1 MAVAFPARAEPAP
14 RAFAWRWL
22 APAGL
27 VLALVLAY
35 ANTLHAPFLFDDA
48 GAVLHNPTIRRLD
61 SLAIF
66 SPPAD
71 GSTTTGRPV
80 VNASFAFNY
89 AVSGE
94 NVWSYH
100 ALNLAI
106 HAAAALTLLGLLRR
120 TLAALPHTLPAVH
133 RESAAFVAT
142 ALWALHPL
150 QTESVTCIAQR
161 TESLCGLFYLFT
173 LYAFARGGAVL
184 QPASENAAGRAEA
197 SHGLAPA
204 SRTWLVLSV
213 LACALGMATKEVM
226 VTAPV
231 LVFLYDRT
239 FFARSFAAAWRARRG
254 YYVALAATWLGLLA
268 LLFLGSGARG
278 ASAGFGLGV
287 TGWTY
292 LLKQGEAVLLY
303 LRLAVW
309 PYPLVLDYG
318 TAVGSAGPFFLVQGF
333 AVVALLAATGW
344 ALVRR
349 PVLGF
354 GGAWFFLIL
363 APSSSVVPL
372 VTQTMAEHRM
382 YLPLAAIVAPGAVAL
397 FVRVG
402 ARAAWVLGGAV
413 LLGGAATI
421 ARNADY
427 REVVTIWAET
437 VRRRPDNPRAHHN
450 LALALHHGGRAAAA
464 HAHFAR
470 AVALDPAYVVGHYNW
485 GVALLADSRVAEAT
499 AAFGT
504 TVRLAPD
511 HADAHRQ
518 LARLAEH
525 RGRLADAEN
534 HFNAVLRLAPDDL
547 DAHRRLGLL
556 LARAERLAPAEAHFR
571 AVLRLEP
578 ADADAHANLG
588 NVLLL
593 GGRSREAIACYEQSL
608 RLRPADDRTRENLQ
622 LAREALR

>member
-1 MAVAFPARAEPAP
+1 MAVVVPARSESAR

-61 SLAIF
+61 SLEIF
-66 SPPAD
+66 LPPAD
-71 GSTTTGRPV
+71 GSTTTGRPI
-80 VNASFAFNY
+80 VNASFAVNY

-106 HAAAALTLLGLLRR
+106 HAAAALALFGLLRR
-120 TLAALPHTLPAVH
+120 TLASLPLK
-133 RESAAFVAT
+133 RSSFNSAAAALAAAT
-142 ALWALHPL
+142 LWALHPL
-150 QTESVTCIAQR
+150 QTESVACIAQR
-161 TESLCGLFYLFT
+161 TESLCGLFYLLT
-173 LYAFARGGAVL
+173 LYAFARATLLAV
-184 QPASENAAGRAEA
+184 QPAPGWSALTPTR
-197 SHGLAPA
+197 
-204 SRTWLVLSV
+204 WLVLSV
-213 LACALGMATKEVM
+213 LSCLLGMATKEVM

-231 LVFLYDRT
+231 LVFLFDRT
-239 FFARSFAAAWRARRG
+239 FVARSFAAAWRARRI
-254 YYVALAATWLGLLA
+254 YYVALAATWLALLA

-318 TAVGSAGPFFLVQGF
+318 TAVGRPDLPFLGQGL
-333 AVVALLAATGW
+333 AVVALLAATCW

-354 GGAWFFLIL
+354 VGAWFFLIL

-382 YLPLAAIVAPGAVAL
+382 YLPLAAVVVPVAVAL
-397 FVRVG
+397 FVRLG

-413 LLGGAATI
+413 LLGGAATV

-427 REVVTIWAET
+427 REVATIWAET

-450 LALALHHGGRAAAA
+450 LALALHRAGRLPAA
-464 HAHFAR
+464 HGSFAR

-499 AAFGT
+499 AAFVT

-511 HADAHRQ
+511 HVDAHRQ
-518 LARLAEH
+518 LARLAEQG
-525 RGRLADAEN
+525 GRLAEAEN
-534 HFNAVLRLAPDDL
+534 HCNAVLRLAPDDL

-556 LARAERLAPAEAHFR
+556 LARAERLAPAEGHFR
-571 AVLRLEP
+571 AVLRLVP

-593 GGRSREAIACYEQSL
+593 GGRPREAIACYEQSL

-622 LAREALR
+622 LARGALR

>member
-1 MAVAFPARAEPAP
+1 MAAVVPAPSEPAP
-14 RAFAWRWL
+14 RAGAWRWG

-27 VLALVLAY
+27 LLARVLAY
-35 ANTLHAPFLFDDA
+35 ANPLHAPFLFDDT

-66 SPPAD
+66 LPPAD

-106 HAAAALTLLGLLRR
+106 HAAAALALFGLVRR
-120 TLAALPHTLPAVH
+120 TLASLSLKLSSFNRAAAAL
-133 RESAAFVAT
+133 AAA

-161 TESLCGLFYLFT
+161 TESLCGLFYLLT
-173 LYAFARGGAVL
+173 LYAFARATLPTVQLPRGWSAL
-184 QPASENAAGRAEA
+184 TPTR
-197 SHGLAPA
+197 
-204 SRTWLVLSV
+204 WLVLSV
-213 LACALGMATKEVM
+213 VSSALGMATKEVM

-231 LVFLYDRT
+231 LVFLFDRT
-239 FFARSFAAAWRARRG
+239 FVARSFAAAWRARRI

-303 LRLAVW
+303 LRLAGW

-318 TAVGSAGPFFLVQGF
+318 TAVGRPDILFLGQGL
-333 AVVALLAATGW
+333 AVVALLAATCW

-354 GGAWFFLIL
+354 FGAWFFLIL

-382 YLPLAAIVAPGAVAL
+382 YLPLAAVVVPGAVAL
-397 FVRVG
+397 VVRFG

-413 LLGGAATI
+413 LLGGTATV

-427 REVVTIWAET
+427 REVATIWAET

-450 LALALHHGGRAAAA
+450 LALALHRAGRLPAA
-464 HAHFAR
+464 HGAFAR

-485 GVALLADSRVAEAT
+485 GVALLADDRVAEAT
-499 AAFGT
+499 AAFVT

-518 LARLAEH
+518 LARLAEQG
-525 RGRLADAEN
+525 GRPAEAEN

-556 LARAERLAPAEAHFR
+556 LARAERLGPAEGHFR
-571 AVLRLEP
+571 AILRLVP

-593 GGRSREAIACYEQSL
+593 GGRPREAIACYEQSL
-608 RLRPADDRTRENLQ
+608 QLRPADDRTRENLQ
-622 LAREALR
+622 LAREGLR